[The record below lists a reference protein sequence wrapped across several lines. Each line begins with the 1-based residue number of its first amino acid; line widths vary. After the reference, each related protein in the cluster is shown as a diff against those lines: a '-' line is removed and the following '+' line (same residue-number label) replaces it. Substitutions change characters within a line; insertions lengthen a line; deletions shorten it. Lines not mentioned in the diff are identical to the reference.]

1 MATATPG
8 TSRRQRTAEMGPY
21 FVHHPS
27 FEKEDAA
34 QQYAEIGEGDGTE
47 RTQHMT
53 DDVTRTCARAMHYA
67 GWRIG
72 RSASKGERRHW
83 EQRYFAYRDRIVIG
97 NHKLIYRAVGRWM
110 PPSQWAEDMI
120 GDCQVVLI
128 QAVAAYNPWLGIR
141 FSTYAFTCLM
151 RALSRLSQRHA
162 ADRLSHSLPLEA
174 LPDGEPRDALH
185 EEPPA
190 ARLQR
195 IDEFLQES
203 HQLLSSREKLV
214 LMRRFSLD
222 EQAKAGTLEQVGRE
236 LGLSK
241 ERVRQV
247 QASALIK
254 LRKALLEGVPST

>member
-1 MATATPG
+1 MISAAPA
-8 TSRRQRTAEMGPY
+8 RRQRTSADGPY
-21 FVHHPS
+21 FVFDPS
-27 FEKEDAA
+27 FKEEG
-34 QQYAEIGEGDGTE
+34 AERDFAEVSEVKGPDHPA
-47 RTQHMT
+47 HMT
-53 DDVTRTCARAMHYA
+53 DDVTRACARAMHYA
-67 GWRIG
+67 GWRVG
-72 RSASKGERRHW
+72 RGRTPRER
-83 EQRYFAYRDRIVIG
+83 QRWHRLYFGYRDRIVLG

-110 PPSQWAEDMI
+110 PPSQWADDMV

-162 ADRLSHSLPLEA
+162 ADRLARSLPLEL
-174 LPDGEPRDALH
+174 LPEGEPRDLGGDAA
-185 EEPPA
+185 PA
-190 ARLQR
+190 AGLQR
-195 IDEFLQES
+195 IDEYLQES

-222 EQAKAGTLEQVGRE
+222 DCAKAGTLEQVGRE

-247 QASALIK
+247 QASALSK
-254 LRKALLEGVPST
+254 LRKALLDGVPAS